1 VSSLQGL
8 TILTNLTNLTILTG
22 VEDLTEKLTFDKLK
36 AFIELEVDEFYL
48 EKLREKHD
56 ISGDCSVF
64 YTSISRLV
72 QSKKIKK
79 VGRGVYRKVKQI
91 QPVKVF
97 GRKRRL
103 PIRLEFPHAQ
113 DTGMELDFARD
124 IVFREGDLLLL
135 SGQSNKGK
143 TALCMNFCAENI
155 DSFPILMG
163 NEYTTIDDE
172 PLPRFLNRIDNINW
186 IEWADE
192 EGNDRFNLLPVTSDY
207 AEHIVKDRINIIDW
221 INLPGEYYLISPI
234 MEGIKRELGKGIA
247 IIAIQKN
254 PGMGYGRGGHMTKDF
269 ADCEL
274 LLDQFGDKEILLTVG
289 KVKEYLHSVSGRMFV
304 YKIDKGVKIMNFREV
319 VRCPYCKGIGT
330 TYQKGIGQ
338 AQCSECNGRGKIDKG
353 VF

>member
-1 VSSLQGL
+1 LAGLLDTDGYVKEQNVVFTTVSQQLAVDVKFIVESLGGRA
-8 TILTNLTNLTILTG
+8 N
-22 VEDLTEKLTFDKLK
+22 
-36 AFIELEVDEFYL
+36 
-48 EKLREKHD
+48 
-56 ISGDCSVF
+56 ISSRITR
-64 YTSISRLV
+64 YTY
-72 QSKKIKK
+72 KGIKK
-79 VGRGVYRKVKQI
+79 NGQRSYNVYIKFNKWCPFRLKRKAHEWKPCKKPLHKI
-91 QPVKVF
+91 LKTIDYIGNKPTICISTDA
-97 GRKRRL
+97 
-103 PIRLEFPHAQ
+103 P
-113 DTGMELDFARD
+113 DGMYLAKDFIATH
-124 IVFREGDLLLL
+124 
-135 SGQSNKGK
+135 N

-289 KVKEYLHSVSGRMFV
+289 KVKEYLHPVSGRMFA
-304 YKIDKGVKIMNFREV
+304 YEIDKGVKIMNFREV